1 MILTEKQQK
10 GLEIAV
16 RRFKEKKP
24 WTCIAGYAGSG
35 KSTLVKFIIEALNV
49 PHEEVCYVAFTGKA
63 ATVLKQKG
71 CPNAIT
77 AHKLLYKAKPK
88 PDGTFIFIPKE
99 TNELSEYS
107 VIVVDEVSML
117 PKKMW
122 NLLISHGIYVIA
134 LGDPGQL
141 PAVSKDDDNQ
151 VLDCPHI
158 FLDEIM
164 RQAQESEIIRLS
176 MHIREGKPLE
186 EFQCVGRQV
195 QIFTPDQ
202 VVSGMYEWADQIL
215 CATNATRIN
224 INNFVRQQKGFGE
237 EPEIGDKII
246 SLRNHWEEFSKSGN
260 WALTNGAIG
269 TITDCFRNSVHV
281 PRYIYDKPVQFLFTS
296 MKLEDDDVFNS
307 LPIDYICLK
316 NGQSP
321 LTSKQQYQM
330 SVSKKCPAPPY
341 EFAYAYGV
349 TCHKAQGSEWDKV
362 LVFEERFPFD
372 PEEHK
377 RWLYTAAT
385 RAKEKLVI
393 IRKS

>member
-1 MILTEKQQK
+1 M
-10 GLEIAV
+10 
-16 RRFKEKKP
+16 
-24 WTCIAGYAGSG
+24 
-35 KSTLVKFIIEALNV
+35 
-49 PHEEVCYVAFTGKA
+49 
-63 ATVLKQKG
+63 
-71 CPNAIT
+71 
-77 AHKLLYKAKPK
+77 
-88 PDGTFIFIPKE
+88 FIPKG
-99 TNELSEYS
+99 TDELSEYS

-122 NLLISHGIYVIA
+122 NLLITHGIYVIA

-141 PAVSKDDDNQ
+141 PPVSKDDDNQ
-151 VLDCPHI
+151 VLECPHV

-186 EFQCVGRQV
+186 EFQCAGQQV

-215 CATNATRIN
+215 CATNATRTS

-246 SLRNHWEEFSKSGN
+246 SLRNHWEEFSRSGN

-269 TITDCFRNSVHV
+269 TITKYSKDSVYV
-281 PRYIYDKPVQFLFTS
+281 PRYIYDKPIQFLFTS
-296 MKLEDDDVFNS
+296 MELEDKDTFNF
-307 LPIDYICLK
+307 LPIDYIALK
-316 NGQSP
+316 TGQSP

-330 SVSKKCPAPPY
+330 SVNKKCPKPPY
-341 EFAYAYGV
+341 EFAYAYGI

-362 LVFEERFPFD
+362 LVFEEKFPFD

-377 RWLYTAAT
+377 RWLYTAVT

-393 IRKS
+393 VRK

>member
-1 MILTEKQQK
+1 MVLTTKQQE

-16 RRFKEKKP
+16 ARFREGKP

-35 KSTLVKFIIEALNV
+35 KSTLVKFIIEALQV
-49 PHEEVCYVAFTGKA
+49 PKEEVCYVAFTGKA

-71 CPNAIT
+71 CANAVT
-77 AHKLLYKAKPK
+77 AHKLLYKALPK
-88 PDGTFIFIPKE
+88 SDGTFIFKE
-99 TNELSEYS
+99 KEKCELGDYT

-117 PKKMW
+117 PRKMW

-141 PAVSKDDDNQ
+141 PPVSKDDDNHI
-151 VLDCPHI
+151 LECPHV

-176 MHIREGKPLE
+176 MHVREGKPLE
-186 EFQCVGRQV
+186 EFQCEGRQV

-202 VVSGMYEWADQIL
+202 VVSGMYDWADQIL
-215 CATNATRIN
+215 CATNATRTE
-224 INNFVRQQKGFGE
+224 INNFVRQQKGFEE
-237 EPEIGDKII
+237 EPQIGDKII
-246 SLRNHWEEFSKSGN
+246 SLRNHWEEFSKSGT

-269 TITDCFRNSVHV
+269 TITNCGRSSYPV
-281 PRYIYDKPVQFLFTS
+281 PRYISNNPVQLLWTT
-296 MKLEDDDVFNS
+296 MELDDGDEFRM
-307 LPIDYICLK
+307 LPVDYVALK
-316 NGQSP
+316 TGQSP

-330 SVSKKCPAPPY
+330 SMNKRCVNPPY
-341 EFAYAYGV
+341 EFAYAYGI

-377 RWLYTAAT
+377 RWLYTAIT

-393 IRKS
+393 VRK

>member
-1 MILTEKQQK
+1 MVLTAKQQE
-10 GLEIAV
+10 GLETAV
-16 RRFKEKKP
+16 ARFHEGKP

-35 KSTLVKFIIEALNV
+35 KSTLVKFIIEALQV
-49 PHEEVCYVAFTGKA
+49 PKEEVCYVAFTGKA

-71 CPNAIT
+71 CANAVT
-77 AHKLLYKAKPK
+77 AHKLLYKALPK
-88 PDGTFIFIPKE
+88 SDGTFIFKE
-99 TNELSEYS
+99 KEKCELGDYT

-117 PKKMW
+117 PRKMW
-122 NLLISHGIYVIA
+122 DLLVSHGIYVIA

-141 PAVSKDDDNQ
+141 PPVSKDDDNHI
-151 VLDCPHI
+151 LECPHV

-176 MHIREGKPLE
+176 MHVREGKPLE
-186 EFQCVGRQV
+186 EFQCEGRQV

-215 CATNATRIN
+215 CATNATRTE
-224 INNFVRQQKGFGE
+224 INNFVRQQKGFEE
-237 EPEIGDKII
+237 EPQIGDKII
-246 SLRNHWEEFSKSGN
+246 SLRNHWEEFSKTGT

-269 TITDCFRNSVHV
+269 TITNCGRSSHPV
-281 PRYIYDKPVQFLFTS
+281 PKYISNNPVQFLWTT
-296 MKLEDDDVFNS
+296 MELDDGDEFGM
-307 LPIDYICLK
+307 LPVDYIALK
-316 NGQSP
+316 TGQSP

-330 SVSKKCPAPPY
+330 SMNKRCVNPPY
-341 EFAYAYGV
+341 EFAYAYGI

-377 RWLYTAAT
+377 RWLYTAIT

-393 IRKS
+393 VRK

>member
-1 MILTEKQQK
+1 MILTEKQLK

-16 RRFKEKKP
+16 NRYVEGKP

-35 KSTLVKFIIEALNV
+35 KSTLVKFIIEALQV
-49 PHEEVCYVAFTGKA
+49 PKEEVCYVAFTGKA

-77 AHKLLYKAKPK
+77 AHKLLYQARPK
-88 PDGTFIFIPKE
+88 PDGTFIFMPKE
-99 TNELSEYS
+99 KSELGEYK

-141 PAVSKDDDNQ
+141 PPVSKDDDNQ
-151 VLDCPHI
+151 VLECPHV

-176 MHIREGKPLE
+176 MHVREGKPLE
-186 EFQCVGRQV
+186 EFKCEGNQV

-202 VVSGMYEWADQIL
+202 VVSGMYDWADQIL
-215 CATNATRIN
+215 CATNATRTE

-237 EPEIGDKII
+237 EPQIGDKII
-246 SLRNHWEEFSKSGN
+246 SLRNHWEEFSLSGS

-269 TITDCFRNSVHV
+269 TIVNCSSASYSV
-281 PRYIYDKPVQFLFTS
+281 PRYILDKPVQFLWTT
-296 MKLEDDDVFNS
+296 MQLEDDDVFNM
-307 LPIDYICLK
+307 LPVDYIGLK
-316 NGQSP
+316 TGQSP
-321 LTSKQQYQM
+321 LTSRQQYQM
-330 SVSKKCPAPPY
+330 AMNKRCVDPPY
-341 EFAYAYGV
+341 EFAYAYGI

-362 LVFEERFPFD
+362 LVFEEKFPFD

-377 RWLYTAAT
+377 RWLYTAIT

-393 IRKS
+393 VRK

>member
-10 GLEIAV
+10 GLEVAV
-16 RRFKEKKP
+16 ARYEDGER

-35 KSTLVKFIIEALNV
+35 KSTLVRFIIEALGV

-71 CPNAIT
+71 CPNAVT

-88 PDGTFIFIPKE
+88 PDGTFIFIPKSKD
-99 TNELSEYS
+99 ELSEYS
-107 VIVVDEVSML
+107 VVVVDEVSML

-122 NLLISHGIYVIA
+122 NLLVSHNVYVIA

-141 PAVSKDDDNQ
+141 PPVSKDDNNH
-151 VLDCPHI
+151 VLDQPHV

-176 MHIREGKPLE
+176 MHVREGKSLE
-186 EFQCVGRQV
+186 SFPCAGEQV
-195 QIFTPDQ
+195 QIFTADQ
-202 VVSGMYEWADQIL
+202 AVSGMYEWADQIL
-215 CATNATRIN
+215 CATNATRTQ
-224 INNFVRQQKGFGE
+224 INNFVRQQKGYGI
-237 EPEIGDKII
+237 EPQIGDKII

-269 TITDCFRNSVHV
+269 TIIECNLEHFSV
-281 PRYIYDKPVQFLFTS
+281 PKYIYDKPIPFLFTT
-296 MKLEDDDVFNS
+296 MELDDKDTFDF
-307 LPIDYICLK
+307 LPIDYSCLK
-316 NGQSP
+316 NGQSI
-321 LTSKQQYQM
+321 LTPKQQYQM
-330 SVSKKCPAPPY
+330 SVNKRSVSPPY
-341 EFAYAYGV
+341 EFAYAYGI
-349 TCHKAQGSEWDKV
+349 TCHKAQGSEWDRV
-362 LVFEERFPFD
+362 LVFEEKFPFD

-377 RWLYTAAT
+377 RWLYTAVT

-393 IRKS
+393 VRK

>member
-1 MILTEKQQK
+1 MILTEKQLK

-16 RRFKEKKP
+16 NRYAEGKP

-35 KSTLVKFIIEALNV
+35 KSTLVKFIIEALQV
-49 PHEEVCYVAFTGKA
+49 PKEEVCYVAFTGKA

-77 AHKLLYKAKPK
+77 AHKLLYQARPK
-88 PDGTFIFIPKE
+88 PDGTFIFMPKE
-99 TNELSEYS
+99 KSELGEYK

-141 PAVSKDDDNQ
+141 PPVSKDDDNQ
-151 VLDCPHI
+151 VLECPHV

-176 MHIREGKPLE
+176 MHVREGKPLE
-186 EFQCVGRQV
+186 EFKCEGNQV

-202 VVSGMYEWADQIL
+202 VVSGMYDWADQIL
-215 CATNATRIN
+215 CATNATRTE

-237 EPEIGDKII
+237 EPQIGDKII
-246 SLRNHWEEFSKSGN
+246 SLRNHWEEFSLSGS

-269 TITDCFRNSVHV
+269 TIVNCSSASYSV
-281 PRYIYDKPVQFLFTS
+281 PRYILDKPVQFLWTT
-296 MKLEDDDVFNS
+296 MQLEDDDVFNM
-307 LPIDYICLK
+307 LPVDYIGLK
-316 NGQSP
+316 TGQSP
-321 LTSKQQYQM
+321 LTSRQQYQM
-330 SVSKKCPAPPY
+330 SMNKRCVDPPY
-341 EFAYAYGV
+341 EFAYAYGI

-362 LVFEERFPFD
+362 LVFEEKFPFD

-377 RWLYTAAT
+377 RWLYTAIT

-393 IRKS
+393 VRK

>member
-1 MILTEKQQK
+1 MVLTTKQQE
-10 GLEIAV
+10 GLETAV
-16 RRFKEKKP
+16 ARFHEGKP

-35 KSTLVKFIIEALNV
+35 KSTLVKFIIEALQI
-49 PHEEVCYVAFTGKA
+49 PKEEVCYVAFTGKA

-71 CPNAIT
+71 CANAVT
-77 AHKLLYKAKPK
+77 AHKLLYKALPK
-88 PDGTFIFIPKE
+88 SDGTFIFKE
-99 TNELSEYS
+99 KEKCELGNYS

-117 PKKMW
+117 PRKMW
-122 NLLISHGIYVIA
+122 DLLISHEIYVIA

-141 PAVSKDDDNQ
+141 PPVSKDDDNH
-151 VLDCPHI
+151 VLECPHV

-176 MHIREGKPLE
+176 MHVREGKPLE
-186 EFQCVGRQV
+186 EFQCEGRQV

-215 CATNATRIN
+215 CATNATRTE
-224 INNFVRQQKGFGE
+224 INNFVRQQKGFEE
-237 EPEIGDKII
+237 EPQIGDKII
-246 SLRNHWEEFSKSGN
+246 SLRNHWEEFSKAGT

-269 TITDCFRNSVHV
+269 TITSCGRSSHPV
-281 PRYIYDKPVQFLFTS
+281 PKYISNNPVQFLWTT
-296 MKLEDDDVFNS
+296 MELDDGDEFRM
-307 LPIDYICLK
+307 LPVDYVALK
-316 NGQSP
+316 TGQSP

-330 SVSKKCPAPPY
+330 SMNKRCVNPPY
-341 EFAYAYGV
+341 EFAYAYGI

-377 RWLYTAAT
+377 RWLYTAIT

-393 IRKS
+393 VRK